1 MAKTSELLL
10 ARLKGIGLDVV
21 SVERVYRSQY
31 GAAAG
36 QWAWSARLANGS
48 ELTEGPDGDLDPV
61 KCAEAKSVAKRLEAM
76 AAKLEAKR

>member
-48 ELTEGPDGDLDPV
+48 EVGSEDTMTACV
-61 KCAEAKSVAKRLEAM
+61 R
-76 AAKLEAKR
+76 AAALKYDRPPYPTASIQIHAVS

>member
-1 MAKTSELLL
+1 MVLSEERRA
-10 ARLKGIGLDVV
+10 ARAFML
-21 SVERVYRSQY
+21 RQ
-31 GAAAG
+31 AAG
-36 QWAWSARLANGS
+36 WLLDLEST